1 VIVYDTTTGKVIEK
15 RTAQGYQAEST
26 WLRGQ
31 AWGVYGFT
39 MCFRETKDTTY
50 LNTAVKMADYFINH
64 LPSDYIA
71 YWRLNLP
78 EDHPK
83 KFRDASAAAI
93 FFSGVL
99 ELRNYVKN
107 PEKYDHVINKIMDTI
122 IMNYL
127 SEGIHSSGILTHC
140 AYNVN
145 SANPDDRDASTIW
158 GDYYFLEAI
167 KRYKNVKQK

>member
-1 VIVYDTTTGKVIEK
+1 MVVYDTTTGKVIEK

-50 LNTAVKMADYFINH
+50 LNTAVKMADY
-64 LPSDYIA
+64 IA
-71 YWRLNLP
+71 YWGLNLP

-93 FFSGVL
+93 FLSGAL

-107 PEKYDHVINKIMDTI
+107 PEKYDRVINKIMDTI

-145 SANPDDRDASTIW
+145 SANPDDWDASTIW